1 MDKSQVPE
9 ADLPV
14 GTTVVYKPRQ
24 LEKSYSIK
32 YIGKTANI
40 IECHRRH
47 SRPDIYSLEFNAGI
61 VLLAYLSDIEPIP

>member
-1 MDKSQVPE
+1 MDKSQVSE

-24 LEKSYSIK
+24 LEKSYNIK
-32 YIGKTANI
+32 YIGKMGNI

-47 SRPDIYSLEFNAGI
+47 SRPDIYSIEFTAGI
-61 VLLAYLSDIEPIP
+61 VLLAYLSDLEPIT